1 MEDLNLV
8 KMSKSDIKKL
18 SLVKN
23 GDMGT
28 TSKVYRLN
36 DYECLKYFNYSMD
49 EYDMYRLNKFT
60 NLRFEG
66 ANLPN
71 KLVIVNNK
79 FRGYITDFIN
89 GETLETFNG
98 LDYSEFVKS
107 ASTLLDN
114 VHNISMERIRI
125 LDSHEGNIMY
135 NYDKGMLEI
144 TDPVE
149 WCFDSVSSKD
159 EVWNKN
165 FRLVNATIRKY
176 LFSTDDIYNP
186 SLYIPDLS
194 EIEPSSDFVSYY
206 EEIRDKM
213 EEAKVIKIKTIF
225 DARRYI

>member
-1 MEDLNLV
+1 MEGLNLV

-36 DYECLKYFNYSMD
+36 ESECLKYFNSSMD
-49 EYDMYRLNKFT
+49 EYDMYRLHKFT
-60 NLRFEG
+60 NL
-66 ANLPN
+66 
-71 KLVIVNNK
+71 
-79 FRGYITDFIN
+79 IN

-98 LDYSEFVKS
+98 LNYSEFIRS

-114 VHNISMERIRI
+114 VHDISMEGIRI

-149 WCFDSVSSKD
+149 WCFASVS
-159 EVWNKN
+159 
-165 FRLVNATIRKY
+165 
-176 LFSTDDIYNP
+176 STDDIYNP

-194 EIEPSSDFVSYY
+194 ESEPCSDFVSYY

-213 EEAKVIKIKTIF
+213 EETKGVKIKTIF

>member
-1 MEDLNLV
+1 
-8 KMSKSDIKKL
+8 
-18 SLVKN
+18 
-23 GDMGT
+23 MGT

-36 DYECLKYFNYSMD
+36 DSECLKYFNYSMD

-98 LDYSEFVKS
+98 LNYSEFVKS

-149 WCFDSVSSKD
+149 WCFDFVSSKD
-159 EVWNKN
+159 EIWSKN

-176 LFSTDDIYNP
+176 LFLLMIFIIH
-186 SLYIPDLS
+186 LYIYLIYPKLNLL
-194 EIEPSSDFVSYY
+194 
-206 EEIRDKM
+206 
-213 EEAKVIKIKTIF
+213 VILFLIMNKLK
-225 DARRYI
+225 RKWKKLKE

>member
-1 MEDLNLV
+1 MEALNLV

-36 DYECLKYFNYSMD
+36 DSECLKYFNYSMD

-89 GETLETFNG
+89 GESLETFNG
-98 LDYSEFVKS
+98 LDYSEFVRS

-114 VHNISMERIRI
+114 VHGISMERIRI
-125 LDSHEGNIMY
+125 LDSHEGNGISKSVHDACDFIAKIPMYGKINSLNASVAAGIMIY
-135 NYDKGMLEI
+135 EVI
-144 TDPVE
+144 R
-149 WCFDSVSSKD
+149 SK
-159 EVWNKN
+159 K
-165 FRLVNATIRKY
+165 
-176 LFSTDDIYNP
+176 
-186 SLYIPDLS
+186 
-194 EIEPSSDFVSYY
+194 
-206 EEIRDKM
+206 
-213 EEAKVIKIKTIF
+213 
-225 DARRYI
+225 